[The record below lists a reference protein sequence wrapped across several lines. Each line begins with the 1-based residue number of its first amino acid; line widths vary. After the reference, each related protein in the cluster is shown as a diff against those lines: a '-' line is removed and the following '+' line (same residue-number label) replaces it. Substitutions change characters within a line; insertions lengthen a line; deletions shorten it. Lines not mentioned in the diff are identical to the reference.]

1 MKKMFL
7 MAVLVM
13 ATLSVSAQSRFDQG
27 TLTIQPRIGGTASL
41 MSNMPS
47 IPLDEFDYKG
57 NNSSDIDPKPTG
69 GGTIGVDLEY
79 MFTDRLGLQ
88 AGALWGQAG
97 SGWDDVN
104 FHVEKETVKMRDL
117 KIETDYVNVPVTL
130 NYYIAKGLALKAG
143 VQCSFLT
150 RAKFKFSVSGESEGV
165 NSKTDYDIDIKD
177 LFNNFD
183 LSIPVGLSYEFKTP
197 FVIDA
202 RYNIGISKVNKES
215 FGGKDSR
222 NGVFTLSFGY
232 KFSL

>member
-27 TLTIQPRIGGTASL
+27 TLTIQPRIGGTASML
-41 MSNMPS
+41 SNMPT
-47 IPLDEFDYKG
+47 IPVSELGYTG
-57 NNSSDIDPKPTG
+57 SDIDRKPTG

-104 FHVEKETVKMRDL
+104 FHDKQGTVKMRDL

-150 RAKFKFSVSGESEGV
+150 RGKFKFSVSGESEGV

-177 LFNNFD
+177 IFNNFD